1 MPKKSQ
7 RVEVNNFI
15 RGLITEASPL
25 NFPDNASL
33 SEENFELN
41 RDGTRDRRLG
51 IGFEPGYALRSAP
64 IAFTSF
70 DPSNAVS
77 YKWIAVGGDAS
88 RNFLVVQSNKFVDF
102 FDLGADDISN
112 TGYKGRATITSFPD
126 NTKFSFTSAEGRLV
140 IAAGYESIAIVEYNG
155 TAFTVSY
162 DTIKVRDVWGVEE
175 TNIPAYEDDIT
186 FRSTSAP
193 AEHIYNLYNQSWGIP
208 RKDSGGTLTDPAT
221 IYYNSMSVYPSNSE
235 MVWPGLQFQPVS
247 GGTTPY
253 ERIFPNLYT
262 EVLGAGEKA
271 SKGYFI
277 IDLLK
282 RGTSRVSAFANNKA
296 KYPNLAFGAI
306 SVRNDST
313 SGGAAVVAEFAG
325 RVWYA
330 GFNGQVVDGDK
341 RSPSLSNFA
350 VFSQLVRSRQ
360 DFTKCYQ
367 DGDPT
372 SREGNDIVDTD
383 GGFVRITGANQ
394 IVGMVNLGSS
404 LVILADN
411 GVFAVTG
418 GSDYGFTATNY
429 KSDRISS
436 FGCISSSSIVVEGGR
451 IFFWSEDGIYAV
463 AKDQMGSLGVTN
475 ITEKTIQTFYEA
487 IPNITKGN
495 ATGVYDPVAKK
506 IRWLYKEGNI
516 FTANSITKELILDTT
531 IGAFYVNRIYN
542 SAANSAEIVGIFA
555 SEAFQRGIV
564 DVDVYA
570 GTESVLSSAENVYIT
585 ETIRQ
590 SGIQSARYL
599 VAVSQAGN
607 YYYTIAYYN
616 NTDFRDWQA
625 LDGVGVDA
633 KAFLIT
639 GEMTGGDSAIA
650 KQVPYL
656 TMHFKRTESGVT
668 AEFVPD
674 KPSGCL
680 IRSQWDWSSSEASK
694 KWSPLF
700 QAYRFRRVQF
710 VEGLDDP
717 FDTGFEVVS
726 SKNKLRGRGDAFS
739 LYMETEPYKDCR
751 ILGWRLSVNGNQTE

>member
-1 MPKKSQ
+1 MPKNSQ
-7 RVEVNNFI
+7 KVEVNNFI

-25 NFPDNASL
+25 NFPANASL

-51 IGFEPGYALRSAP
+51 IGFEPGYALQSAP
-64 IAFTSF
+64 ISFSSF

-102 FDLGADDISN
+102 FDLSADDISN
-112 TGYKGRATITSFPD
+112 TGYKGRTTITSFPD

-140 IAAGYESIAIVEYNG
+140 IAAGYESIAIVEYDG
-155 TAFTVSY
+155 TNFTVSY

-175 TNIPAYEDDIT
+175 TSITAYETDPT
-186 FRSTSAP
+186 YRSSTSNP
-193 AEHIYNLYNQSWGIP
+193 QHFYNLYNQSWGIP
-208 RKDSGGTLTDPAT
+208 RKDSAGTLSDPSA
-221 IYYNSMSVYPSNSE
+221 IYYGSLSVYPSNSE

-247 GGTTPY
+247 SGVTPY

-282 RGTSRVSAFANNKA
+282 RGSSRMAAFAANKT
-296 KYPNLAFGAI
+296 KYPQLTYGTVAI
-306 SVRNDST
+306 PNDST
-313 SGGAAVVAEFAG
+313 SGGAAIVAEFAG

-330 GFNGQVVDGDK
+330 GFNGQVSEGDK

-367 DGDPT
+367 EGDPT

-429 KSDRISS
+429 KSDRISA

-463 AKDQMGSLGVTN
+463 SKDQMGALVVTN

-487 IPNITKGN
+487 ISNTTKSIAN
-495 ATGVYDPVAKK
+495 GVYDPVAKK
-506 IRWLYKEGNI
+506 IRWLYKEGSI
-516 FTANSITKELILDTT
+516 FTSTSVTKELIFDTT

-542 SAANSAEIVGIFA
+542 NLANNAEIVGIFA

-564 DVDVYA
+564 SVDVYA
-570 GTESVLSSAENVYIT
+570 GTESVLSGVETVHIT

-599 VAVSQAGN
+599 VAVSQGGG

-616 NTDFRDWQA
+616 NTEFRDWQA

-633 KAFLIT
+633 KAFVIT
-639 GEMTGGDSAIA
+639 GEMTGGDSAIS

-656 TMHFKRTESGVT
+656 TLHFKQTEAGVT
-668 AEFVPD
+668 AEFTPD
-674 KPSGCL
+674 KVSGCL
-680 IRSQWDWSSSEASK
+680 VRSQWDWSSSEASK

-700 QAYRFRRVQF
+700 QAYRLRRVQF
-710 VEGLDDP
+710 VESLDDE
-717 FDTGFEVVS
+717 FDTGFSVVS
-726 SKNKLRGRGDAFS
+726 TKNKLRGRGDAFS

-751 ILGWRLSVNGNQTE
+751 ILGWRLSVNGNGLE